1 MIRFCACGESC
12 LRRHRPGRGTALRSA
27 GGAHAHRRWL
37 RRFTELAKEFGDV
50 DKLAML
56 MTPPQAGHAGHIVE
70 QSPHCCHV
78 SMALLEQR
86 FKDGERL
93 SFLVHWVSDRRYNLK
108 QSASGSRVPAVL
120 RFC

>member
-56 MTPPQAGHAGHIVE
+56 MTPPAGGTCRSHRRAV
-70 QSPHCCHV
+70 P
-78 SMALLEQR
+78 ALLPR
-86 FKDGERL
+86 FDG
-93 SFLVHWVSDRRYNLK
+93 
-108 QSASGSRVPAVL
+108 AP
-120 RFC
+120 